1 MDNEKPEATPR
12 NRIHMR
18 QTVSS
23 SRRTSSNHL
32 MVNQVGTQRSLLSK
46 NKFNSKFSVNSG
58 QQYSETKELDSENE
72 SDNYSWLP
80 YKDHPY
86 PELRIDDQLKNDQSC
101 LQSNIKKLKK
111 DRIQDKDQFFSNQSQ
126 SQRRIGR
133 KPSRQLT
140 NRKINL
146 DALAQK
152 QNDAMKSLTN
162 GNSSIQ

>member
-1 MDNEKPEATPR
+1 
-12 NRIHMR
+12 
-18 QTVSS
+18 
-23 SRRTSSNHL
+23 
-32 MVNQVGTQRSLLSK
+32 
-46 NKFNSKFSVNSG
+46 VNSG

-86 PELRIDDQLKNDQSC
+86 PELRIDDQLKNDQSS
-101 LQSNIKKLKK
+101 LQSIIKKLKK

-126 SQRRIGR
+126 SQRRIAR

>member
-86 PELRIDDQLKNDQSC
+86 PELRIDDQLKNDQSS
-101 LQSNIKKLKK
+101 LQSIIKKLKK
-111 DRIQDKDQFFSNQSQ
+111 DRIQDKDQFLSNQSQ
-126 SQRRIGR
+126 SQRRIAR